1 MSTPVA
7 GPTGLAG
14 STLPLASTAQAQEGT
29 SNSVVSSP
37 ARVREFMEQ
46 WGFASEATT
55 TLANCNAATKGALW
69 NYNNTTLNSPAAGT
83 YGRGRLHVFL
93 FA

>member
-1 MSTPVA
+1 
-7 GPTGLAG
+7 
-14 STLPLASTAQAQEGT
+14 
-29 SNSVVSSP
+29 
-37 ARVREFMEQ
+37 MEQ

-83 YGRGRLHVFL
+83 SGRGITLPGGGGDSTQIAIENTSRKIWIRYNEGGSWGPWGQAAL
-93 FA
+93 